1 MTLAAGTK
9 LGPYEI
15 QSPLGAGGM
24 GEVYRARDTRLGR
37 DVAIKILPEH
47 LSSNPDLKER
57 FEREARSISSLNHP
71 RICTLHDIGHQ
82 DGVDFLVMELL
93 EGSSLAERLKKG
105 PLPLKE
111 AIKIGMEVSEALEVA
126 HRAGIVHRDLKP
138 GNIMLTKSGAKL
150 MDFGLAKAAM
160 PGTETGSNAPLLSA
174 AKTMS
179 GPSPM
184 SPLTTA
190 GQIVGTIQYM
200 SPEQIEGKPA
210 DARSDLFALG
220 ALLYEMATGKRA
232 FEGKSQISVASAIL
246 EKEPESISAIQPL
259 TPPAFEQVVSTCL
272 AKNPDDRF
280 QSAHDVRL
288 NLNWSA
294 DAPQS
299 GSPPPTVI
307 PPKASYIPWLVA
319 ALALA
324 LAAIA
329 AARLYFHS
337 SPSAAPRSR
346 WVMAAPEKSTL
357 QSTGLEGG
365 SIAVSPDG
373 QRLAFAATDS
383 NGKQQLWVR
392 PLDAL
397 QATPVPGTEGAYF
410 PFWSPD
416 GSSLGFFSN
425 RQLKRVSLDGGPGV
439 PLSDVHIGR
448 GGTWSQQGVIL
459 YAPNVD
465 GPLFQIPAAGGTPSA
480 VTEVDSSV
488 HDTHRWPSF
497 LPDGQH
503 FLFFA
508 AGHDDLSNTH
518 DAVYVGSLDNKAS
531 KLVVA
536 THSGAAF
543 ANGRLLYLNDST
555 LMARPFDL
563 RRLELTG
570 NAVVVQEGVESNTGY
585 WSAIFSVSQNGLL
598 AFTPTDPNSG
608 NRLTWFSSE
617 GKPLGTVG
625 ELGRY
630 QSLSLSPDGRQA
642 IVEHSLPHHELW
654 IYDLQRN
661 SRSQLTFGPA
671 ANSASVWSPDGKEI
685 VFASNRNG
693 HPDLYRR
700 SISGSGSGPSDERLL
715 LQLPG
720 NKYPEAWSPDGN
732 YLLYSVSARNRTSL
746 WVVNTSGQEAPRLLL
761 DDPFFAASGNFS
773 PDGRWITYA
782 SQEQGGSDIFVIPF
796 PGPGAKRQISSKNT
810 THYPAWRKDGRAIFY
825 ADDDGNI
832 LETAVSIQGS
842 ELAVGTTRRLFRGNP
857 EFLPTAGRTFAVAP
871 DGRFLVNVR
880 SQDNQ
885 KQIVVV
891 SNWDSGL
898 KQ

>member
-1 MTLAAGTK
+1 MALTPGTK

-47 LSSNPDLKER
+47 LSSSPDLRER

-82 DGVDFLVMELL
+82 NGIDFLVMELL
-93 EGSSLAERLKKG
+93 EGNSLAERLKKG

-111 AIKIGMEVSEALEVA
+111 ALKIGMEVSEALEVA
-126 HRAGIVHRDLKP
+126 HRAGIIHRDLKP

-150 MDFGLAKAAM
+150 MDFGLAKAVLAELEA
-160 PGTETGSNAPLLSA
+160 GTNAPLLSA

-190 GQIVGTIQYM
+190 GQIVGTIQYL

-220 ALLYEMATGKRA
+220 AVLYEMAAGKRA

-246 EKEPESISAIQPL
+246 EKEPEPISAIQPL
-259 TPPAFEQVVSTCL
+259 TPPTFEHVVNTCL

-280 QSAHDVRL
+280 QSAHDVGL
-288 NLNWSA
+288 NLKWSA
-294 DAPQS
+294 EGPQS
-299 GSPPPTVI
+299 GSSSTTVSTAK
-307 PPKASYIPWLVA
+307 PSYIPWLVA

-324 LAAIA
+324 LATIA
-329 AARLYFHS
+329 AARLYFQPHS
-337 SPSAAPRSR
+337 SSPLRSR
-346 WVMAAPEKSTL
+346 WVMAVPEKSTL
-357 QSTGLEGG
+357 QGTGLEGG

-397 QATPVPGTEGAYF
+397 QATPVPGTEGGYF

-416 GSSLGFFSN
+416 GRSLGFFSN
-425 RQLKRVSLDGGPGV
+425 RQLKRVSLDGGRVV
-439 PLSDVHIGR
+439 PLCDVHIGR
-448 GGTWSQQGVIL
+448 GGTWGQQGVIV
-459 YAPNVD
+459 YAPEVD
-465 GPLFQIPAAGGTPSA
+465 GPLYQIPAAGGSPSA
-480 VTEVDSSV
+480 VTEVDFSV

-503 FLFFA
+503 FLFVA

-518 DAVYVGSLDNKAS
+518 DAVYVGSLDSKAA

-536 THSGAAF
+536 THSSAAF
-543 ANGRLLYLNDST
+543 ANGHLLYLNDST

-570 NAVVVQEGVESNTGY
+570 NAVVVQEGVESDTGF

-608 NRLTWFSSE
+608 NRLTSFSSE

-630 QSLSLSPDGRQA
+630 QSLALSPDGRQA
-642 IVEHSLPHHELW
+642 IVEHSQPHHELW
-654 IYDLQRN
+654 IYDLQRKTK
-661 SRSQLTFGPA
+661 SQLTFGPA
-671 ANSASVWSPDGKEI
+671 ASAATVWSPDGKEI
-685 VFASNRNG
+685 VFTSDRNG

-700 SISGSGSGPSDERLL
+700 SISGSGDERLF
-715 LQLPG
+715 LQSPG
-720 NKYPEAWSPDGN
+720 NKYPQAWSPDGK
-732 YLLYSVSARNRTSL
+732 YLLYSVSTRDRTSL

-761 DDPFFAASGNFS
+761 KDPFYSIDGDFS
-773 PDGRWITYA
+773 PDSRWIIYT

-796 PGPGAKRQISSKNT
+796 PGPGAKRQISFKST
-810 THYPAWRKDGRAIFY
+810 TRNPLWRKDGRAIFY
-825 ADDDGNI
+825 SNDEGDI

-842 ELAVGTTRRLFRGNP
+842 ELSVGTTRTLFRGNP
-857 EFLPTAGRTFAVAP
+857 ETVSSAGRTFAVAP

-885 KQIVVV
+885 KQIVVI
-891 SNWDSGL
+891 SNWNAGL
-898 KQ
+898 EK